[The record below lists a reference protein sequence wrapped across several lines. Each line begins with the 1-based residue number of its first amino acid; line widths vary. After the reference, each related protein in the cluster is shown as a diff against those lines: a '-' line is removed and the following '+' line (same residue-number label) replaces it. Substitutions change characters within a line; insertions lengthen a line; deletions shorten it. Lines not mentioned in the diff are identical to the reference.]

1 MKLFKLKHRILIPL
15 MIAMSILLFSF
26 AYTLQ
31 RFHRGYIVNNVMNNI
46 QSVNDLFTMQIE
58 NDAYLMSAVLKVLS
72 EDNQIKKALIQKDQ
86 TKLFNHTKSL
96 FEELKQKYR
105 ITHFYF
111 TGTDRINILR
121 VHNPDRYGDKIER
134 FTTLSAK
141 KTGKLCYGIE
151 LGPLGTFTLR
161 AVMPWYDGNKL
172 IGFVELGEEIDH
184 VTQKLHKILGLDI
197 YVLIEKKYLNRIK
210 WEEGMKM
217 LGHDTNWDRFPSV
230 VMIGQTS
237 NNFPDK
243 LTSIFAH
250 KDVDAGITDIEMT
263 YNNRHYRSRFF
274 PAIDAGNR
282 RVGTTVVL
290 RDITDITM
298 HHDLTIA
305 MVSAICMLMALI
317 LFVIFYKF
325 LERIEKQIESA
336 NIELLRINT
345 AVENTSDAIV
355 LTDISGKVV
364 YSNKSFLNLS
374 GYTAKEL
381 NENGGISRLYTGNN
395 MSEEV
400 FQAIAKGNSWKGEV
414 KIKTRNNGIL
424 NVLLRAD
431 HISDEKGG
439 IIDLMFIYTDI
450 TESKKC
456 EIAIIEN
463 EEKFRTI
470 ASMAQDAVIMM
481 DNNGEVSFWN
491 SAAQNILGY
500 TSDEALGENLH
511 KLIAP
516 KKYFEAHLKGFDAF
530 KHSGKGDAVG
540 KTLELQAIRKGG
552 EEFPVELSLSSV
564 KLEGK
569 WHAVGILR
577 DITGRKRLEE
587 ELKNLSYRDGLTGVA
602 NRRRLDEVLEFEW
615 KRMMRESKPISMIL
629 SDIDYF
635 KAYNDTYGHQKG
647 DECLKKVANT
657 LKIDV
662 KRPADLVARYG
673 GEEFAVLLPGIDA
686 KSAGLIAEKMRS
698 KIEALGI
705 NHSGSQV
712 CNVVTMSFGA
722 SSIIPSSDTNISD
735 LLKTAD
741 YALYKA
747 KKEGRNKVEIY
758 GSNDL

>member
-1 MKLFKLKHRILIPL
+1 MKFFKLRHRILIPL
-15 MIAMSILLFSF
+15 MITMSILLISF

-31 RFHRGYIVNNVMNNI
+31 RFHSDYIVNNVMNNI
-46 QSVNDLFTMQIE
+46 QSVNALFTLQIE
-58 NDAYLMSAVLKVLS
+58 SDANLMSALLNVLS
-72 EDNQIKKALIQKDQ
+72 KDKQIKKALIQRDQ
-86 TKLFNHTKSL
+86 TKLFNYTKSL
-96 FEELKQKYR
+96 FEELNKKYR

-111 TGTDRINILR
+111 TGPDRINILR

-134 FTTLSAK
+134 FTTLNAE
-141 KTGKLCYGIE
+141 KTGKLFYGIE

-161 AVMPWYDGNKL
+161 SVMPWYEGKKL

-184 VTQKLHKILGLDI
+184 ITQKLHIILGLDI
-197 YVLIEKKYLNRIK
+197 YVLIEKKYLNRIN

-217 LGHDTNWDRFPSV
+217 LGRDANWDRFPSV

-237 NNFPDK
+237 KHFPDK
-243 LTSIFAH
+243 LTSIFAQ
-250 KDVDAGITDIEMT
+250 KDVNAGITDIEMT
-263 YNNRHYRSRFF
+263 DNNRHYRSKFF

-290 RDITDITM
+290 RDITDITI
-298 HHDLTIA
+298 HHNLTIA
-305 MVSAICMLMALI
+305 IVSVICMLLALV
-317 LFVIFYKF
+317 LFVTFFKF
-325 LERIEKQIESA
+325 LGRIEKQIENA
-336 NIELLRINT
+336 NIELLRINK
-345 AVENTSDAIV
+345 AVENTSDAIM
-355 LTDISGKVV
+355 LTNISGKVV
-364 YSNKSFLNLS
+364 YSNKSFLDLS

-381 NENGGISRLYTGNN
+381 NENGGISILYTDDNI
-395 MSEEV
+395 SEEV
-400 FQAIAKGNSWKGEV
+400 FQSIAKGNSWKGEV

-424 NVLLRAD
+424 NILLRAD
-431 HISDEKGG
+431 HISNEKGN

-481 DNNGEVSFWN
+481 DNNGKISFWN
-491 SAAQNILGY
+491 AAAKKILGY
-500 TSDEALGENLH
+500 TSDEVIGKNLH

-516 KKYFEAHLKGFDAF
+516 QKYHEAHLKGFGGF

-564 KLEGK
+564 KLEEK
-569 WHAVGILR
+569 WHAVGIIR
-577 DITGRKRLEE
+577 DITDRKRLEE
-587 ELKNLSYRDGLTGVA
+587 ELKKLSYLDGLTGVA

-615 KRMMRESKPISMIL
+615 KRMMRESKPVSMIM

-647 DECLKKVANT
+647 DECLKKVATT
-657 LKIDV
+657 LKIVV

-673 GEEFAVLLPGIDA
+673 GEEFVILLPGVDI
-686 KSAGLIAEKMRS
+686 KGAGLIAEKMRL

-705 NHSGSQV
+705 NHSGSQA
-712 CNVVTMSFGA
+712 CNVVTMSFGV
-722 SSIIPSSDTNISD
+722 SSIVPTANTNSAE
-735 LLKTAD
+735 LLETAD

-758 GSNDL
+758 GSKDL